1 MPTHRTLASLIL
13 TLTLL
18 SAACG
23 LATAAPE
30 NNALSQVPDASHLVL
45 YIPKISDTNTKLAK
59 YLKLVGVNDP
69 QAADPVKFL
78 LGEIGLS
85 ADGIDL
91 DGSAAFVM
99 PVLQFMGEPRFF
111 LVLTVKDKAKLLAG
125 FASAQPVP
133 PSPNGQTYEGV
144 LQVKAQQTGETNYIK
159 FAGNYLIISNSEAA
173 VGKQT
178 PAADADA
185 FLQSAGP
192 LGAAALR
199 SADVGLYLNMSKVG
213 PLYQPMIAMFLGQM
227 KLQMAQNAEAAQAM
241 GGPDMAAA
249 VLDLYNFIISSL
261 FNQTQSVVLAAN
273 INDNDI
279 TARTA
284 FQFTPDSMLV
294 KTFTGTTTTSNALNQ
309 LPGAGGSYLMAG
321 SVNQRALNFD
331 PMLAA
336 FQFEI
341 IDKLP
346 PDADSLRSMFNL
358 YMTGLRMAQQ
368 VDDLSMVWFAPEKG
382 KPETLMNMVALY
394 NTRQPAKL
402 RADYRNVIQQF
413 TDILAQQAKTPAPG
427 NAPAPT
433 PGQAESSTSGGM
445 TFKLEPDALEVAGHK
460 TDRITFTM
468 PQPDPQTQ
476 QQMMQMGNPFAQML
490 TGPLTYFIT
499 HTDQAVVVSMG
510 KQSLLEQTLK
520 DTSGAGGGDASF
532 VKNEKLAAVRSQL
545 PADRFSEMYFDLGRY
560 VGFIADMMTA
570 AMREGGD
577 PQPNAVQTPDLPP
590 LGYAA
595 SCDRTGGLLFT
606 TVVPHQTV
614 TGIRDY
620 YTAQMAAMQAPA
632 GTPVQVVP
640 EKADAGAPPEVFNV
654 SDADF
659 DAKVVNAPYPVIVV
673 FTAGYSMD
681 GKKQE
686 KVFKDMLNQYSGDVG
701 FARVDTGTDNLTAEK
716 LKLDALPTTVLYA
729 GGKLVAKFP
738 GIVAKEK
745 LIEALAPHVK

>member
-1 MPTHRTLASLIL
+1 MPTHRTLASLIV

-18 SAACG
+18 LAACG
-23 LATAAPE
+23 LATAAPG
-30 NNALSQVPDASHLVL
+30 NAPADNALSQVPDASHLVL
-45 YIPKISDTNTKLAK
+45 YIPKISDANTKLAK

-69 QAADPVKFL
+69 QAADPAKFL
-78 LGEIGLS
+78 LGETGLA

-111 LVLTVKDKAKLLAG
+111 LVLPVKDKAKLLAG

-133 PSPNGQTYEGV
+133 PAPDGQTYEGV
-144 LQVKAQQTGETNYIK
+144 LQVKTQQTGDTHYIK

-173 VGKQT
+173 VGKQA
-178 PAADADA
+178 PASDADA

-192 LGAAALR
+192 IGAAALR
-199 SADVGLYLNMSKVG
+199 SADAGLYLNMAKVG
-213 PLYQPMIAMFLGQM
+213 PLYQPMIALFLGQM

-284 FQFTPDSMLV
+284 FQFTPDSTLA

-309 LPGAGGSYLMAG
+309 LPGAVPGAGGSYLVVG
-321 SVNQRALNFD
+321 SINQRALNFD

-336 FQFEI
+336 FQSEI

-358 YMTGLRMAQQ
+358 YMTGLHLAQQ

-382 KPETLMNMVALY
+382 KPETLMNMFALY

-402 RADYRNVIQQF
+402 RADYRSIIQQF
-413 TDILAQQAKTPAPG
+413 TDILAKMNAAPG
-427 NAPAPT
+427 TDMNW
-433 PGQAESSTSGGM
+433 
-445 TFKLEPDALEVAGHK
+445 KLEPDALEVAGHK

-468 PQPDPQTQ
+468 PQPDPQAQ
-476 QQMMQMGNPFAQML
+476 QRMMRMMQMGNPFAQMF
-490 TGPLTYFIT
+490 TQPLTYFIT
-499 HTDQAVVVSMG
+499 HTDQAVVLSMG
-510 KQSLLEQTLK
+510 PQSLLEQAMK
-520 DTSGAGGGDASF
+520 NTSGGGAGAGGASL
-532 VKNEKLAAVRSQL
+532 VKNEKLAAVRTQL
-545 PADRFSEMYFDLGRY
+545 PADRFAEMYLDLGRY
-560 VGFIADMMTA
+560 VDFIAGMMLVS
-570 AMREGGD
+570 MQGGD
-577 PQPNAVQTPDLPP
+577 APPNAVQTPDLPP

-606 TVVPHQTV
+606 TVVPNQTV
-614 TGIRDY
+614 TGMRDY
-620 YTAQMAAMQAPA
+620 YTAQMAAMQAGP

-640 EKADAGAPPEVFNV
+640 EKATAGAPPEVSNV

-659 DAKVVNAPYPVIVV
+659 DAKVVKAPYPVIVV

-686 KVFKDMLNQYSGDVG
+686 KIFQDMLNQYSGDVG
-701 FARVDTGTDNLTAEK
+701 FARVDTGTDNRTAEQ

-745 LIEALAPHVK
+745 LIEALAPFVK

>member
-18 SAACG
+18 FAACG
-23 LATAAPE
+23 LAPAAAP
-30 NNALSQVPDASHLVL
+30 NAPGSNPADNALSQVSDASHLVL
-45 YIPKISDTNTKLAK
+45 YIPKISDANTKLAK

-69 QAADPVKFL
+69 QAADPAKFL

-111 LVLTVKDKAKLLAG
+111 LVLPIKDKAKLLAG

-144 LQVKAQQTGETNYIK
+144 LQVKTQQTGDTHYIK
-159 FAGNYLIISNSEAA
+159 FVGNHLIISNSEAA

-178 PAADADA
+178 PATDAAA
-185 FLQSAGP
+185 FLRDAGP

-199 SADVGLYLNMSKVG
+199 SADVGLYLNMAKVG

-227 KLQMAQNAEAAQAM
+227 KLQMAQNVEAAQAM

-249 VLDLYNFIISSL
+249 VFDLYNFIISSL
-261 FNQTQSVVLAAN
+261 FNQTRSVVLAAN

-284 FQFTPDSMLV
+284 FQFTPDSTLA
-294 KTFTGTTTTSNALNQ
+294 KTFAGTTTTSNALNQ
-309 LPGAGGSYLMAG
+309 LPAAGNYLVAG
-321 SVNQRALNFD
+321 SINQRALNFD
-331 PMLAA
+331 PLLAA
-336 FQFEI
+336 FQSEV

-358 YMTGLRMAQQ
+358 YTTGLRLAQQ

-382 KPETLMNMVALY
+382 KPESLMNMVALY
-394 NTRQPAKL
+394 NTKQPAKL
-402 RADYRNVIQQF
+402 HADYRNVIQQF
-413 TDILAQQAKTPAPG
+413 TDILARMNAAPG
-427 NAPAPT
+427 AVP
-433 PGQAESSTSGGM
+433 GM
-445 TFKLEPDALEVAGHK
+445 TIKLEPDALEVAGLK
-460 TDRITFTM
+460 TDRVTLTL
-468 PQPDPQTQ
+468 PQPDPQA
-476 QQMMQMGNPFAQML
+476 QMGNPFARML
-490 TGPLTYFIT
+490 TEPLTYFIT
-499 HTDQAVVVSMG
+499 HTDQAVVAGMG
-510 KQSLLEQTLK
+510 QPSLLEQALK
-520 DTSGAGGGDASF
+520 NTSGGGF
-532 VKNEKLAAVRSQL
+532 IKNEKLAAVRSQL
-545 PADRFSEMYFDLGRY
+545 PADRFAEMYLDLGRY
-560 VGFIADMMTA
+560 ADFIAVMMTA
-570 AMREGGD
+570 AMRPGGD
-577 PQPNAVQTPDLPP
+577 AQPNAVQTPDLPP

-614 TGIRDY
+614 TGIHDY
-620 YTAQMAAMQAPA
+620 YTAQMAAMAAPA

-640 EKADAGAPPEVFNV
+640 QKAGAGAPPEVFNV

-659 DAKVVNAPYPVIVV
+659 DAKVVNAPYPVLVV

-701 FARVDTGTDNLTAEK
+701 FARVDTGSDNLTAEK

-729 GGKLVAKFP
+729 GGKLVARFP
-738 GIVAKEK
+738 GIVSKEK
-745 LIEALAPHVK
+745 LVEALSPHVK